1 MFIKWFQKKSFTL
14 KINGKNKTY
23 YRKWSKIK
31 TVKTNYIEKRLD
43 FSSLFC
49 YNIPAFVEIQANT
62 HTHELSLR

>member
-31 TVKTNYIEKRLD
+31 TVKTK
-43 FSSLFC
+43 
-49 YNIPAFVEIQANT
+49 
-62 HTHELSLR
+62 